1 MKYPKFFDEIETIKL
16 KDDLSAVLGSLED
29 GVVEF
34 SYLDI
39 VKSAGHSCPTVAGA
53 FLMTQ
58 IALKNLYKNETPKR
72 GEIFVSFKED
82 SLEGTAGVIANVV
95 SQITGATE
103 FLGFKGLNG
112 KFARH
117 DLMFFKKSIPSNA
130 RFTRLDTGQAV
141 DVFYD
146 PSIVKGSPEMNPLM
160 QKIMAGV
167 ADSEEKKLFGALW
180 QKRVKEILVD
190 HVDDPNVIWTRKV

>member
-1 MKYPKFFDEIETIKL
+1 MEYPNFFDEIETIKL
-16 KDDLSAVLGSLED
+16 KDDLSAILGSLED

-53 FLMTQ
+53 YLMTQ
-58 IALKNLYKNETPKR
+58 VALENLYKNEIPKR

-112 KFARH
+112 KFTRNG
-117 DLMFFKKSIPSNA
+117 LMQFNDKITTSAK
-130 RFTRLDTGQAV
+130 FTRIDTKESLELI
-141 DVFYD
+141 YN
-146 PSIVKGSPEMNPLM
+146 PSIIPPDEKISQLMERLM
-160 QKIMAGV
+160 QDKA
-167 ADSEEKKLFGALW
+167 SLEEKKEFAKLW
-180 QKRVKEILVD
+180 QERVEKIFSNKNRVIKIL
-190 HVDDPNVIWTRKV
+190 